1 MRDRFGHRMYDKVR
15 SSSPV
20 AAAAAAA
27 ATTAAG
33 GVSPNEA
40 QLAAM
45 LENAKNSSWRE
56 NLSNAHDAQG
66 RFMLPGVRHVDDD
79 ENDEDDAP
87 EYVRRI
93 NARSREILRDEGER
107 RERERRD
114 EADPWRT
121 KFWR

>member
-1 MRDRFGHRMYDKVR
+1 MDDKVR

-20 AAAAAAA
+20 AAAA
-27 ATTAAG
+27 TTAAG
-33 GVSPNEA
+33 GVTPNEA

-79 ENDEDDAP
+79 DDDDEDDEP

>member
-1 MRDRFGHRMYDKVR
+1 MRDRLDHRMESKVR
-15 SSSPV
+15 SSSSV
-20 AAAAAAA
+20 AGAAAAA

-33 GVSPNEA
+33 GVTPNEA

-56 NLSNAHDAQG
+56 NLINAHDAQG
-66 RFMLPGVRHVDDD
+66 RFMLPVVRHVDDD
-79 ENDEDDAP
+79 DDDDAP